1 MHLILIGSEY
11 SGTTTIVHAISNW
24 AVSVM
29 GGYHGF
35 HDHWKIPH
43 LSHPAF
49 MFESLE
55 ATEKGWADWAAGRIE
70 DPTRTGYTD
79 EEQDLL
85 LALTP
90 NQKEEF
96 QRYHM
101 DYHISPVFYSYDEH
115 ILVGMHYDEAVYAE
129 LYYGYGGD
137 GEYSDR
143 KENVAY
149 LDERILG
156 MCPHVVLI
164 LLKCSPDVIRRRMK
178 ENPHKNAVLQEK
190 DVELVLRR
198 FEEEYERSIIKNK
211 LTIDT
216 STATVD
222 ECLAE
227 FVEKFEEFM
236 TDTDRTR
243 ILVHRAKQE
252 GKWL

>member
-11 SGTTTIVHAISNW
+11 SGTTTIALAISNW
-24 AVSVM
+24 AESVM
-29 GGYHGF
+29 GGHHGF

-43 LSHPAF
+43 LSHPKF
-49 MFESLE
+49 GSPE
-55 ATEKGWADWAAGRIE
+55 ASEKGWADWAAGRIE

-90 NQKEEF
+90 NQKEGF
-96 QRYHM
+96 QRYHI
-101 DYHISPVFYSYDEH
+101 DYHISPDFYSYPDH
-115 ILVGMHYDEAVYAE
+115 NVAGMHYDEAVYAG

-137 GEYSDR
+137 GEYADR
-143 KENVAY
+143 KKMVHHV
-149 LDERILG
+149 DERILG
-156 MCPHVVLI
+156 MAPDSVLI
-164 LLKCSPDVIRRRMK
+164 LLKCSPEAIRGRMK

-190 DVELVLRR
+190 DVELVLSR
-198 FEEEYERSIIKNK
+198 FEEEYEKSIIKHK
-211 LTIDT
+211 FTIDT

-227 FVEKFEEFM
+227 FVEKFEEFI
-236 TDTDRTR
+236 TESDRTR